1 MNLNKINEN
10 PYLLL
15 TPGPLTTTK
24 SVREAMLKDWCTWDD
39 DYKKIVEK
47 IRKKLL
53 LLAEVENSS
62 YTSVLLQGS
71 GTFALEAVVNT
82 VSHSESK
89 ILILV
94 NGAYGRR
101 LVKIAKKLGIKV
113 IVHDS
118 GELEQP
124 DLELL
129 EQKLA
134 ADQGITDVI
143 TVHCETTTGILNPL
157 AEISSI
163 VKKYNKN
170 FIVDAMSSFGGID
183 FSIEELEI
191 DYLIS
196 SANKCI
202 QGVPGFAFVIARREE
217 LEKCAGNSTSHSLD
231 LYDQWQTMEKKN
243 GKWRFTS
250 PTHTVH
256 AFYQALTELEK
267 ESVKKREDRYRKNQ
281 EILAKGMKKLGFEA
295 LLAEEIQS
303 PIITTF
309 YKPQTDDYSF
319 TKFYDMIKKEGFV
332 IYPGKVT
339 EADTFRI
346 GSIGDIYPE
355 DMEALLESIE
365 KIKFW

>member
-1 MNLNKINEN
+1 MNLKKEIENE
-10 PYLLL
+10 YLLL
-15 TPGPLTTTK
+15 TPGPLTTSKT
-24 SVREAMLKDWCTWDD
+24 VRKAMLKDWCTWDN

-47 IRKKLL
+47 IRLKLL
-53 LLAEVENSS
+53 AIAALDSS
-62 YTSVLLQGS
+62 KYTSVLMQGS
-71 GTFALEAVVNT
+71 GTFALEAVINT
-82 VSHSESK
+82 ISSSESK

-101 LVKIAKKLGIKV
+101 LVKIARKLGLEL
-113 IVHDS
+113 IVQESD
-118 GELEQP
+118 ELKQP

-129 EQKLA
+129 ENKLA
-134 ADQGITDVI
+134 ADDEITDVI

-157 AEISSI
+157 AEVSRI

-170 FIVDAMSSFGGID
+170 LIVDAMSSFGGIN

-202 QGVPGFAFVIARREE
+202 QGVPGFAFVIAKRNE
-217 LEKCAGNSTSHSLD
+217 LKKCRGNSSSHSLD
-231 LYDQWQTMEKKN
+231 LFDQWQTMEKKQ

-256 AFYQALTELEK
+256 AFYQALIELEA
-267 ESVKKREDRYRKNQ
+267 EGINQREERYRKNQ
-281 EILAKGMKKLGFEA
+281 KVLAQGMKKLGFKA
-295 LLAEEIQS
+295 VLEEDIQS

-309 YKPQTDDYSF
+309 YNPQAADYSF
-319 TKFYDMIKKEGFV
+319 NKFYDMIKNEGYV

-355 DMEALLESIE
+355 DMEALIRSIE